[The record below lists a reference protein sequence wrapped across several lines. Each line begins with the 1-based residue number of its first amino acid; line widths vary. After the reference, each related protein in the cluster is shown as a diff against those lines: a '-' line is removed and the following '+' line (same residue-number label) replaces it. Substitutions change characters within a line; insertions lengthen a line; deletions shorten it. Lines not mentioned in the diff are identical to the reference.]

1 MLAGLKEKLK
11 PINLDALKM
20 GEQKQQDNKKSSE
33 TGKGKMNDETYSGE
47 FQEPESET
55 EADLAERILQE
66 HQQARESAESK
77 GSGRK
82 SKAEEEAE
90 AVTVNA
96 DLMSLP
102 FNVINAYISS
112 ASSGDVS
119 LSKKEIKD
127 LSVLSS
133 KVLNK
138 HLTVDMLKF
147 QEEIALLI
155 YMSSITAEK
164 TTEYKKKHPSWK
176 FPIPFKKQF
185 VGSWKWLKSLFSES
199 KDNDNEK

>member
-1 MLAGLKEKLK
+1 MKQDSEKK
-11 PINLDALKM
+11 
-20 GEQKQQDNKKSSE
+20 QDNKASSE
-33 TGKGKMNDETYSGE
+33 SGKGKMEDETYTGD
-47 FQEPESET
+47 FQESESET
-55 EADLAERILQE
+55 EADLAERILKE
-66 HQQARESAESK
+66 HKEARKSAESK

-138 HLTVDMLKF
+138 HLTIDMLKF

-164 TTEYKKKHPSWK
+164 TTEYKKKHPKWK

-185 VGSWKWLKSLFSES
+185 KASWAWMKSLFSES